1 MRFGPGWCR
10 RLRHQPGHD
19 RYFFLPF
26 FLPFFL
32 LFLSF
37 FLSFFL
43 AMWPSSELGPELDT
57 DAAGRSHW

>member
-1 MRFGPGWCR
+1 MGLGLVLAPTAPAPARPP
-10 RLRHQPGHD
+10 L
-19 RYFFLPF
+19 YFFLP

-43 AMWPSSELGPELDT
+43 AMWPSCDLGTELDT
-57 DAAGRSHW
+57 DAAGRSRR